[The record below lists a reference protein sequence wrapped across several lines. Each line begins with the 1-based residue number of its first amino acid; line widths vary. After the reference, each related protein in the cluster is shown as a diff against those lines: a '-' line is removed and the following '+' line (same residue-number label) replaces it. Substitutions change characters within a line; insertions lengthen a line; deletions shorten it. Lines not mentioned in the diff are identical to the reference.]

1 MKPLIGLTPSI
12 SDNKKLLNMN
22 RDYMDAVQR
31 SGALPVVLPATDDE
45 SVLSAIYDRLDG
57 IVFTGGADL
66 VPALY
71 RQETLPV
78 CGSTEPIRDALEMY
92 LMKRCLED
100 GKPLL
105 AICRGFEVLNVA
117 LGGTLYQDI
126 ETQRPDSLFH
136 PCYDTPADQVHAAS
150 LVPDTRL
157 MSIMGMKE
165 VRVNSRHH
173 QGICEVGKGL
183 TVSAYASDGLIEGLE
198 LPDHPFA
205 VGIQWHPET
214 LSTFAPEEQAIF
226 NAFRQ
231 ACEPRNIG

>member
-1 MKPLIGLTPSI
+1 MAPLIGLTPSI

-71 RQETLPV
+71 GQETLPV

-92 LMKRCLED
+92 LMKRCLKD

-117 LGGTLYQDI
+117 LGGTLYQVVATI
-126 ETQRPDSLFH
+126 
-136 PCYDTPADQVHAAS
+136 DQEEIGH
-150 LVPDTRL
+150 
-157 MSIMGMKE
+157 
-165 VRVNSRHH
+165 
-173 QGICEVGKGL
+173 GL
-183 TVSAYASDGLIEGLE
+183 NVVKQYAL
-198 LPDHPFA
+198 
-205 VGIQWHPET
+205 
-214 LSTFAPEEQAIF
+214 
-226 NAFRQ
+226 
-231 ACEPRNIG
+231 